1 MKFTHYFIIIF
12 SFAFI
17 PNLLA
22 QDNKIIGSVKDTELN
37 DALPFA
43 NVYLKGTDVGTT
55 TDFDGQ
61 YTISVEPGEYT
72 LVFSFVGYQTKE
84 ITDVIVEKEK
94 DVVVNISLASSAAS
108 LDEVVITTT
117 ARKNTESAVLNLQ
130 KKSIKVMDGLSA
142 EGIKRVGASDVA
154 SAVKRIPGVSVQ
166 GGKYVFVRGL
176 GDRYTKSI
184 LNGMDIPGL
193 DPDRNTLQMDII
205 PSHILENIIVSKT
218 ASAEMPADFTGGVV
232 DIVTKDFP
240 SRQEYSLSVGMSY
253 NPDMHFNSNYLKSE
267 NSGTD
272 FLGFD
277 DGKRDLPFSKNM
289 KIPSPVGD
297 GLNDKGVSLTNITNR
312 FDKRM
317 AADRANSLGD
327 FNFSFSTGNSFNIGE
342 NNNKIGYLANV
353 SYRNT
358 TEFFENTKQNF
369 YFKPISKSDTELIPN
384 RTQTGDIGLQK
395 ALLSGLAGISFKTD
409 YSKYKLN
416 ILHLQNGVS
425 RAGKFRTFTY
435 IQDDIEVVRDNVEY
449 TQKSIT
455 NLGLTGNHA
464 FEDSEWEVDWGLS
477 TSFSSIQD
485 KDIRVTPFEVISE
498 NEYSIRP
505 STAGSPQRIWR
516 DLEELNLTGKIDF
529 KKKHKTFDRKANLKF
544 GASAT
549 YKERDFGINNY
560 NILIKG
566 GSVTPI
572 EGNPDHLLL
581 TENIWNSDSN
591 QGTYLQGN
599 YQPANTYQSNST
611 VVATYISEEFNITDQ
626 LKSILGVRFENYK
639 LNYSGE
645 NNQGTIQLNNT
656 NILDESDFFPS
667 ANLIYA
673 WNDEINIRSSY
684 YKTTARP
691 SFKEASIAQIFDPLS
706 DITFIGGIDIDSD
719 GNFKNIVKP
728 SYINNFDLRIEKF
741 EENGQMYAF
750 SAFYKSFTNPI
761 ELVAFET
768 APNNLQPR
776 NVNSADVYG
785 LEFELR
791 KNFGFLLESLKKF
804 SINANI
810 SLIESSVK
818 MDESEFK
825 SRKLAAREGESIDNK
840 RDLQG
845 QSPYLINI
853 GINYDDPEKAWQ
865 AGLFYN
871 TQGETLEV
879 VGIRN
884 VPDAYTQSFHN
895 VSFRLIKAFGEDQK
909 QSINIGVSN
918 LLNDDVETLYKSYQS
933 SDKVFSKRTPGQSF
947 SIGYTYKF

>member
-12 SFAFI
+12 SFAFM

-22 QDNKIIGSVKDTELN
+22 QDNKIIGFVKDSELN

-61 YTISVEPGEYT
+61 YTIGVEPGKYT

-130 KKSIKVMDGLSA
+130 KKSIKVMDGLSS

-205 PSHILENIIVSKT
+205 PSHILDNIIVSKT

-232 DIVTKDFP
+232 NIVTKDFP

-297 GLNDKGVSLTNITNR
+297 GLNDKGVSLTDITNR
-312 FDKRM
+312 FDKKM
-317 AADRANSLGD
+317 STDRANSLGD

-353 SYRNT
+353 SYRNK

-464 FEDSEWEVDWGLS
+464 FEDSEWEIDWGLS
-477 TSFSSIQD
+477 TSFSSIKD

-529 KKKHKTFDRKANLKF
+529 KKKHEIFDRKANLKF

-549 YKERDFGINNY
+549 YKDRDFAINNY

-572 EGNPDHLLL
+572 EGNPNHLLL

-611 VVATYISEEFNITDQ
+611 VLATYISEEFNITDQ
-626 LKSILGVRFENYK
+626 LKSVLGVRFENYK

-810 SLIESSVK
+810 SLIESNVK
-818 MDESEFK
+818 MDEREFK
-825 SRKLAAREGESIDNK
+825 SRKLAAREGESIDQE

-895 VSFRLIKAFGEDQK
+895 VSFRLTKAFGEDQK